1 METSPSTAP
10 TDTGELA
17 TMRAVRRHR
26 YGPPSSLVVEST
38 EVPTPAPGEVL
49 VRVRAASLDR
59 GAWHFT
65 TGIPYIARP
74 TMGLRR
80 PKAPGIGWD
89 VAGVIARVG
98 AGVSELAVGD
108 EVFGTGRSTFAGYA
122 ISTPKHLA
130 RKPAVSFEIA
140 AAIPVSALTALQ
152 ALRDK
157 AAVQPGQRVLVVG
170 ASGGVGLYTVQIA
183 KALGATV
190 TAVCSARKADVV
202 LAAGAVR
209 VIAHDIGEPSSGSDR
224 YDVVVDIGGNRSV
237 RWLRGSLTPKG
248 TLVIVGGEGKGK
260 VVGIGRQL
268 RAMALSPFVRQ
279 RMLFFIANTNRS
291 DLELLGEMVEDGRI
305 RPHLDRV
312 VGLDAVA
319 ATMDDM
325 IAGRITGKAVF
336 VP

>member
-1 METSPSTAP
+1 MESSTSTTHAG
-10 TDTGELA
+10 TGSFG
-17 TMRAVRRHR
+17 TMRAVRRHQ
-26 YGPPSSLVVEST
+26 YGPPAALVVDT
-38 EVPTPAPGEVL
+38 VEVPIPAAGEVL

-59 GAWHFT
+59 GSWHMT

-80 PKAPGIGWD
+80 PKDPGVGWD
-89 VAGVIARVG
+89 LAGVVAAVG
-98 AGVSELAVGD
+98 EGVTDFAIGD
-108 EVFGTGRSTFAGYA
+108 EVFGTGRATFAEYA
-122 ISTPKHLA
+122 IATPKNLA

-140 AAIPVSALTALQ
+140 GAIPVSALTALQ
-152 ALRDK
+152 GLRDK
-157 AAVQPGQRVLVVG
+157 ASLQPGQRVLVVG

-183 KALGATV
+183 KAFGAVV
-190 TAVCSARKADVV
+190 TAVCSARKIHVV
-202 LAAGAVR
+202 KAAGADR
-209 VIAHDIGEPSSGSDR
+209 VLAHDTGEAAADRER

-237 RWLRGSLTPKG
+237 RSLRRSLTKRG
-248 TLVIVGGEGKGK
+248 ILVIVGGEGKGK

-268 RAMALSPFVRQ
+268 RAMALSPLVSQ
-279 RMLFFIANTNRS
+279 KMQFFIANTNRA
-291 DLELLGEMVEDGRI
+291 DLDQLAAMVEEGRI

-325 IAGRITGKAVF
+325 IAGGITGKAVF